1 VALRVVLQSVDVE
14 DTTGVMILRARRSLE
29 DAYKR
34 NKGMFWKEREAW
46 IKLRGLLELITST
59 PAATLLTF
67 DDYLLGDGDFVE
79 GTVAHESL
87 TVGSLL
93 MLYHH
98 GVTLRN
104 PTPPSLLR
112 DRLEKSVEVYPSNTI
127 ILGMFLEAEKGQGV
141 WGRVRGLLGE
151 TTADGLGK
159 DKDVP
164 RRVVEVW
171 MAGWE
176 KGRWEAEKERTRS
189 GLAAAA
195 THERTRGSPI
205 IRRIF
210 LEFEIRTGSLQR
222 AKKMLYGAIGE
233 CPLAKELYLVA
244 FGPLRSV
251 FNARELDAFSD
262 AMMERELRMRH
273 GPVELLEGWKGDMV
287 EENNGDAEE
296 STDELEYNA
305 SELRRLMPY

>member
-1 VALRVVLQSVDVE
+1 MEWLAGKPDAALRAVLQSVDVE
-14 DTTGVMILRARRSLE
+14 DTTGIMILRAKRSLE

-34 NKGMFWKEREAW
+34 SEEMPWKEREAW
-46 IKLRGLLELITST
+46 IKLRGLLELLTST

-67 DDYLLGDGDFVE
+67 DDYLLGDGNFFE

-112 DRLEKSVEVYPSNTI
+112 DRLEKSIEVYPSNTI
-127 ILGMFLEAEKGQGV
+127 ILGMFLEAERGQGV

-151 TTADGLGK
+151 TAVDGLGK
-159 DKDVP
+159 DKDVH
-164 RRVVEVW
+164 RRVAEVW
-171 MAGWE
+171 VAGWE

-189 GLAAAA
+189 GLEAA
-195 THERTRGSPI
+195 TKHERYDRRPFHELYGFAHKCNCRTRGSLI
-205 IRRIF
+205 IRRMF
-210 LEFEIRTGSLQR
+210 LEFEIRTGELQR

-233 CPLAKELYLVA
+233 CPLAK
-244 FGPLRSV
+244 G
-251 FNARELDAFSD
+251 
-262 AMMERELRMRH
+262 
-273 GPVELLEGWKGDMV
+273 
-287 EENNGDAEE
+287 
-296 STDELEYNA
+296 
-305 SELRRLMPY
+305 RLHIVIAQTNSL